1 MATNDPDCVLAL
13 GHKVLTPLYG
23 TPATPLSLSLR
34 ATPLIAAVTAY
45 DGPPWG

>member
-23 TPATPLSLSLR
+23 TPATPLSLSLT
-34 ATPLIAAVTAY
+34 AAALIDAVTCS
-45 DGPPWG
+45 